1 MKRALSILIAALP
14 LAAGA
19 ADEPPER
26 PANPAD
32 PFENFNR
39 GVFAFNESI
48 DKAVLV
54 PVATGY
60 RKAVPE
66 PVRLVV
72 GNFFGNVN
80 DAWSAVNHFLQGK
93 PQSGLEMTMRVATNT
108 VIGIGG
114 LLDVATEAGLERQE
128 EDFGQT
134 LGKWG
139 FGAGPYLVIPLLGP
153 SSVRDAAGLP
163 LDRSASPSLAFKEDM
178 DRFGIVALNLVD
190 TRARYLSAGRLLD
203 EIALDRYS
211 FLRDA
216 YLTRRR
222 SQVHDGE
229 PPESEAESEGEDGA
243 GEPVAPP
250 TR

>member
-1 MKRALSILIAALP
+1 VKSALAVMLAALP
-14 LAAGA
+14 LLAGG
-19 ADEPPER
+19 ADEEPER
-26 PANPAD
+26 SGNPAD
-32 PFENFNR
+32 PFEGFNR
-39 GVFAFNESI
+39 GVFAFNESL

-54 PVATGY
+54 PVATAY
-60 RKAVPE
+60 RDVVPE
-66 PVRLVV
+66 PIRIGV
-72 GNFFGNVN
+72 GNFFGNFY

-93 PQSGLEMTMRVATNT
+93 PQAGLEMTMRVATNT

-139 FGAGPYLVIPLLGP
+139 LGPGPYVVIPILGP
-153 SSVRDAAGLP
+153 SSVRDAAALP
-163 LDRSASPSLAFKEDM
+163 LDRAATPTLAFGGDAE
-178 DRFGIVALNLVD
+178 RYGLATLNFVD
-190 TRARYLSAGRLLD
+190 ARSRYLSAGRLLD

-222 SQVHDGE
+222 SQVYDGE
-229 PPESEAESEGEDGA
+229 PPEVPETEEDDA
-243 GEPVAPP
+243 GEPVSTPA
-250 TR
+250 R

>member
-1 MKRALSILIAALP
+1 MKRALAVLIAALP

-19 ADEPPER
+19 ADEAPER
-26 PANPAD
+26 AGHPAD
-32 PFENFNR
+32 PFEGFNR
-39 GVFAFNESI
+39 SVFAFNESI
-48 DKAVLV
+48 DKAVLI
-54 PVATGY
+54 PVATRY
-60 RKAVPE
+60 RDVVPE
-66 PVRLVV
+66 PARRVV
-72 GNFFGNVN
+72 GNFFGNVS

-93 PQSGLEMTMRVATNT
+93 PKSGVEMTMRVATNT
-108 VIGIGG
+108 VLGIGG
-114 LLDVATEAGLERQE
+114 LLDVASEAGLERQE

-163 LDRSASPSLAFKEDM
+163 LDRSASPALAFKEDV
-178 DRFGIVALNLVD
+178 DRFGLVTLNFVD

-229 PPESEAESEGEDGA
+229 PPETPEEEDDKA
-243 GEPVAPP
+243 GEPVAPSA
-250 TR
+250 R

>member
-1 MKRALSILIAALP
+1 VKSALAVMLAALP
-14 LAAGA
+14 VLAGA
-19 ADEPPER
+19 ADEAPER
-26 PANPAD
+26 SGNPAD
-32 PFENFNR
+32 PFEGFNR
-39 GVFAFNESI
+39 GVFAFNESL

-54 PVATGY
+54 PVATAY
-60 RKAVPE
+60 RDVVPE
-66 PVRLVV
+66 PIRMGV
-72 GNFFGNVN
+72 GNFFGNFY

-93 PQSGLEMTMRVATNT
+93 PQAGLEMTMRVATNT

-139 FGAGPYLVIPLLGP
+139 LGPGPYVVIPILGP
-153 SSVRDAAGLP
+153 SSVRDAAALP
-163 LDRSASPSLAFKEDM
+163 LDRAATPTLAFGGDAE
-178 DRFGIVALNLVD
+178 RYGLVTLNFVD
-190 TRARYLSAGRLLD
+190 ARARYLSAGRLLD

-222 SQVHDGE
+222 SQVYDGE
-229 PPESEAESEGEDGA
+229 PPETPETEDDDA
-243 GEPVAPP
+243 SEPVSTPA
-250 TR
+250 R

>member
-1 MKRALSILIAALP
+1 MRRAVSVLLMALP

-19 ADEPPER
+19 AEEAPER
-26 PANPAD
+26 PAHPAD
-32 PFENFNR
+32 PFEGFNR
-39 GVFAFNESI
+39 GVFAFNETV
-48 DKAVLV
+48 DKAVLA

-60 RKAVPE
+60 RKVVPE
-66 PVRLVV
+66 PIRLVV
-72 GNFFGNVN
+72 GNFFGNFN
-80 DAWSAVNHFLQGK
+80 DAWSAANHFLQGK
-93 PQSGLEMTMRVATNT
+93 PKSGVEMTMRVATNT
-108 VIGIGG
+108 VLGIGG

-134 LGKWG
+134 LGTWG
-139 FGAGPYLVIPLLGP
+139 FGAGPYLVIPVLGP

-163 LDRSASPSLAFKEDM
+163 LDRSASPSLAFKDDAE
-178 DRFGIVALNLVD
+178 RVGLVTLNLVD

-222 SQVHDGE
+222 SQVYDGE
-229 PPESEAESEGEDGA
+229 PPDLPEAGDDET

-250 TR
+250 GR

>member
-1 MKRALSILIAALP
+1 VKRALACLISALP

-19 ADEPPER
+19 ADEAPE
-26 PANPAD
+26 PAGNPAD
-32 PFENFNR
+32 PFEGFNR
-39 GVFAFNESI
+39 GVFAFNESL

-60 RKAVPE
+60 RKVVPE
-66 PVRLVV
+66 PVQTVV
-72 GNFFGNVN
+72 GNFFGNFY

-93 PQSGLEMTMRVATNT
+93 PQAGLEMSMRVATNT
-108 VIGIGG
+108 VIGLGG
-114 LLDVATEAGLERQE
+114 LLDVATDAGLERQE

-139 FGAGPYLVIPLLGP
+139 FGAGPYIVIPILGP
-153 SSVRDAAGLP
+153 SSLRDAAALP
-163 LDRSASPSLAFKEDM
+163 LDRSATPTIAFGGDAEKY
-178 DRFGIVALNLVD
+178 GLVTLNFVD

-222 SQVHDGE
+222 SQVYDGE
-229 PPESEAESEGEDGA
+229 PPEVPDAEDDEA
-243 GEPVAPP
+243 GEPVSTPA
-250 TR
+250 R